1 MEKTEKLKLNKY
13 FNLGL
18 KKFLIE
24 QQEKGHTN
32 VKILKACTSSLI
44 VQYQKKIET
53 IAQEPSNKKRCEM
66 LRALDLKYQQNIKE

>member
-1 MEKTEKLKLNKY
+1 MLFQVEKTEKLKLNKY

-44 VQYQKKIET
+44 VQY
-53 IAQEPSNKKRCEM
+53 
-66 LRALDLKYQQNIKE
+66 